1 MCETE
6 RVCVCVQ
13 NKSIIY
19 CMAMANEAVVNM
31 SLPFQQMYTMSFYF
45 LLLSLR
51 LLWLLVFYEMHC
63 EFVFVFFFFT
73 FRMRNSF
80 FFC

>member
-1 MCETE
+1 MSEAE

-45 LLLSLR
+45 LLLSLW
-51 LLWLLVFYEMHC
+51 LLWLLIFYEMHC
-63 EFVFVFFFFT
+63 EFVFIFFIFY
-73 FRMRNSF
+73 M
-80 FFC
+80 